1 MADFVRT
8 SIRDFS
14 LANNAYVSA
23 SVSFFIPD
31 ADGLPTAAFA
41 TLYADLTGGTNLPN
55 PQILD
60 SEGKFAQPVY
70 IDAAVVGQVQIGI
83 TTFNTGVIRPSLS
96 TGDVVRAVTAAAQAD
111 AAAASAWLHSKRAIN
126 AEANLALNRQVLA
139 VQVFSP

>member
-14 LANNAYVSA
+14 LANNAYVAA

-31 ADGLPTAAFA
+31 DDGLPTAAFA
-41 TLYADLTGGTNLPN
+41 ILYADLTGPTNLPN

-70 IDAAVVGQVQIGI
+70 VDAAVVGQVQIGI
-83 TTFNTGVIRPSLS
+83 ETFNTGVIRPSLG
-96 TGDVVRAVTAAAQAD
+96 TADITRAAQSAAQAQAMAGVAEI
-111 AAAASAWLHSKRAIN
+111 AAKKAKRS
-126 AEANLALNRQVLA
+126 EENLALERQVLA
-139 VQVFSP
+139 VQVFS